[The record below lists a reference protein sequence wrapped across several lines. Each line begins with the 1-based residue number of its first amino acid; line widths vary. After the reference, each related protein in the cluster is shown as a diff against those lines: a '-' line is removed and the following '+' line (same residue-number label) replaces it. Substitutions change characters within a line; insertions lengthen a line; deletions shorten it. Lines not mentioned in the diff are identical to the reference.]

1 MSVHLETTATMGT
14 TAPDQPAGLRV
25 RRYALVAMPILAG
38 VCLTVAAAM
47 DPAAGISGDTMF
59 QEYAEHPDPL
69 QIKSLAYHWAYA
81 FWIGIALVVASLV
94 RRRGV
99 WLANIAA
106 VLAFAG
112 MTTLPGM
119 LFIDWIDSAA
129 GQLWGT
135 EGVNA
140 LHDRIE
146 EISWGMP
153 YFQLPGF
160 LGFALALPL
169 AAFALQRAGLVRWY
183 APVATLGALVAFM
196 VSNATWPGCVVATA
210 CFAVLSVELWR
221 GTR

>member
-1 MSVHLETTATMGT
+1 MTTHLD
-14 TAPDQPAGLRV
+14 TAPMGITAQPQPAGLRA
-25 RRYALVAMPILAG
+25 RRYALVAMPVLAG
-38 VCLTVAAAM
+38 LCLTLAAAM

-94 RRRGV
+94 RHRGV

-140 LHDRIE
+140 LHDRME

-183 APVATLGALVAFM
+183 APAATLGALLAFM

-210 CFAVLSVELWR
+210 CFVVLSVELWR